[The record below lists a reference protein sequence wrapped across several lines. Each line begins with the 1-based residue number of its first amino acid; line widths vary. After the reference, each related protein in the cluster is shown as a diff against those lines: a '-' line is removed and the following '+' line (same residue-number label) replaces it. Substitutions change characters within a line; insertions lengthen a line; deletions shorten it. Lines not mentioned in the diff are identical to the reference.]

1 MKKTEELY
9 QTLVPSLK
17 DRFYNQQLSY
27 DEENNSEKPKINNT
41 LKYIIYVLFISGV
54 VSVFSYIAYNSY
66 KYSKHPENIE
76 SIPLVKKDI
85 TPIRTTPIE
94 PGGEQFENQDKL
106 IYENIIDSSQ
116 SAVTKAEPVEVMP
129 APAPTPAP
137 APVKVVEEPK
147 PAPVKKPVEIAKKV
161 APAKPQQKEAK
172 KSNSGMNNPFDVL
185 SQAE

>member
-41 LKYIIYVLFISGV
+41 LKYIIYITFIFGV
-54 VSVFSYIAYNSY
+54 VCVFSYIAYNSY
-66 KYSKHPENIE
+66 KYSKHPEDIE

-106 IYENIIDSSQ
+106 IYDNIIDSSQ
-116 SAVTKAEPVEVMP
+116 SAVTKVEPVEITPTPV
-129 APAPTPAP
+129 PAPTP
-137 APVKVVEEPK
+137 VKTTEEPK
-147 PAPVKKPVEIAKKV
+147 PLPVKKPIEVAKKV
-161 APAKPQQKEAK
+161 TPVKPQQKEAK
-172 KSNSGMNNPFDVL
+172 KANSGIKNPFDVL
-185 SQAE
+185 SQSE